1 MKTAN
6 FLNQR
11 KRLLYNDGNFVM
23 LGDHVEYES
32 KAGRIVGTDR
42 QSVNIKFDDGTEKDF
57 VQIENIKKI
66 AKETNMKHLAA
77 IQTEFTK
84 IARKWE
90 KLSIEEQRRYLKK
103 HPKSKR
109 RITHGMNSGTNWSK
123 PKDNTKMPKWYINLT
138 RSEQYD
144 FDADVP
150 KARPSDEDLQERVKY
165 RKKYKM
171 GLSDAV
177 TATNRY
183 KEYVG
188 ASHPGGYYGTSNRTA
203 EIDEMLESALQKQ
216 GLGPDSIAEWL
227 GSTSARHL
235 MDDMPESQSGQ
246 EKRIKEYTKNAF
258 VEVSLWNHPDNQ
270 GSVGSFMDLQKKLL
284 EALKNYKDE

>member
-11 KRLLYNDGNFVM
+11 KRLLYNNGDFVM
-23 LGDHVEYES
+23 LGDHVEFEG
-32 KAGRIVGTDR
+32 KAGRVINTDR

-66 AKETNMKHLAA
+66 AKEIDMKHLAA

-90 KLSIEEQRRYLKK
+90 KLSIEEQKRYLKR

-109 RITHGMNSGTNWSK
+109 RITTGFYTQHLNETTTAK
-123 PKDNTKMPKWYINLT
+123 KPKWYKELT
-138 RSEQYD
+138 YDEQRD
-144 FDADVP
+144 LDVP
-150 KARPSDEDLQERVKY
+150 RARPSAEDLQERVKY
-165 RKKYKM
+165 RKKNKK

-177 TATNRY
+177 ASTSRY

-188 ASHPGGYYGTSNRTA
+188 TSHPGGYYGSSNRTA
-203 EIDEMLESALQKQ
+203 ELDEAVESALQKQ
-216 GLGPDSIAEWL
+216 GLGPEGIAEWL
-227 GSTSARHL
+227 SSSMARHM

-258 VEVSLWNHPDNQ
+258 VEVSLWNHPDNL
-270 GSVGSFMDLQKKLL
+270 GSIGSFMELQKKLL
-284 EALKNYKDE
+284 EALKNYKEE

>member
-11 KRLLYNDGNFVM
+11 KRLLYNNGDFVM
-23 LGDHVEYES
+23 LGDRVECKG
-32 KAGRIVGTDR
+32 KAGKIIGTDR

-66 AKETNMKHLAA
+66 AKGSNMKHLAV

-109 RITHGMNSGTNWSK
+109 RLTGTAGNKAKK
-123 PKDNTKMPKWYINLT
+123 PTWYNALT
-138 RSEQYD
+138 YDEQYD
-144 FDADVP
+144 FDADAP
-150 KARPSDEDLQERVKY
+150 RPRPTAEDLQERAKY
-165 RKKYKM
+165 RKKNQK

-177 TATNRY
+177 AGTVNY
-183 KEYVG
+183 KQNCG
-188 ASHPGGYYGTSNRTA
+188 TSHPGGYYGSSNRTA
-203 EIDEMLESALQKQ
+203 EIDKVVESALQKQ
-216 GLGPDSIAEWL
+216 SLGPEGIANWL
-227 GSTSARHL
+227 GSTSARHM

-246 EKRIKEYTKNAF
+246 EKKIKEYTKNAF
-258 VEVSLWNHPDNQ
+258 IDVTLWSHPDN
-270 GSVGSFMDLQKKLL
+270 VGSIGSFVDLQKKLS
-284 EALKNYKDE
+284 EALKNYEDYK